1 MLSNL
6 FLISF
11 TIFVLNNNFV
21 LSVDE
26 KIEKT
31 EFKRLE
37 LPEEKL
43 TTPEIIKYYGY
54 KCEIHKVT
62 TKDGYIL
69 EMHRIPFGRNLN
81 EAEENLKPTK
91 PVVYLQHGLLASS
104 FDWVAN
110 LPNQSLGFI
119 LADAGYDVWMGNVRG
134 NVYSSKHEKSFL
146 GKDEYW
152 KFTWDEMA
160 SVDLPAMVDKALEIS
175 GQSKLF
181 YVGHSQGTLIMFAQL
196 ASDNKE
202 FKNKI
207 IKYFALAPVATIKHM
222 KGLISVSG
230 NLFGKSFNHLNKHF
244 GSHEFLP
251 SNWASQLFAQI
262 LCSPIMSKSICDN
275 IMFLIGGTDNSQLNE
290 TRIVVYTKH
299 EPAGTSTRNIAHWT
313 QMQQTGLVQKF
324 DYGTEKENK
333 LIYGQNKP
341 PIYNL
346 TNINSVPIYLYY
358 SDSDWLATNKDV
370 EETIIK
376 QIPKE
381 NIKAKKLPNFNH
393 FDFIWGMNAPEKI
406 YKEMIKEIK
415 GN

>member
-1 MLSNL
+1 MQIFSKHSPLFILS
-6 FLISF
+6 
-11 TIFVLNNNFV
+11 
-21 LSVDE
+21 LSSTF
-26 KIEKT
+26 I
-31 EFKRLE
+31 
-37 LPEEKL
+37 
-43 TTPEIIKYYGY
+43 PEIIKYYGY

-69 EMHRIPFGRNLN
+69 EMHRIPFGRNFN
-81 EAEENLKPTK
+81 ENEENLKQKK

-160 SVDLPAMVDKALEIS
+160 LIDLPAMVDKALEIS

-230 NLFGKSFNHLNKHF
+230 NLFGKSFDHLNKHF
-244 GSHEFLP
+244 GSHEFMP

-275 IMFLIGGTDNSQLNE
+275 IMFLI
-290 TRIVVYTKH
+290 
-299 EPAGTSTRNIAHWT
+299 
-313 QMQQTGLVQKF
+313 
-324 DYGTEKENK
+324 
-333 LIYGQNKP
+333 
-341 PIYNL
+341 
-346 TNINSVPIYLYY
+346 VPIYLYY

-370 EETIIK
+370 EISVSLPSPTFSCPTCPPFDWSPPLEGRSRGEGIIGTDGNNRIGRNMGMK
-376 QIPKE
+376 TSGSNMQ
-381 NIKAKKLPNFNH
+381 
-393 FDFIWGMNAPEKI
+393 MNANTWSTE
-406 YKEMIKEIK
+406 
-415 GN
+415 

>member
-1 MLSNL
+1 MFNL
-6 FLISF
+6 FLIYF
-11 TIFVLNNNFV
+11 LIFLSNNYV
-21 LSVDE
+21 LSE
-26 KIEKT
+26 N
-31 EFKRLE
+31 RLE
-37 LPEEKL
+37 IPEEEL
-43 TTPEIIKYYGY
+43 TAPEIIKYYGY
-54 KCEIHKVT
+54 KCEIHSVT

-69 EMHRIPFGRNLN
+69 EMHRIPSGRN
-81 EAEENLKPTK
+81 EAEKNLKSKK

-119 LADAGYDVWMGNVRG
+119 LADAGFDVWMGNVRG
-134 NVYSSKHEKSFL
+134 NVYSSKHEKSFV

-152 KFTWDEMA
+152 KFTWDEM
-160 SVDLPAMVDKALEIS
+160 SLIDLPAMVDKALEIS

-196 ASDNKE
+196 ASDNQE

-207 IKYFALAPVATIKHM
+207 IKYFALAPVATIKYM
-222 KGLISVSG
+222 KGLISLSG
-230 NLFGKSFNHLNKHF
+230 KLFGKSFNILNKHF

-251 SNWASQLFAQI
+251 SNWASKLFAKM
-262 LCSPIMSKSICDN
+262 LCSPILSSSICDN

-313 QMQQTGLVQKF
+313 QMQQSGLVQKF
-324 DYGTEKENK
+324 DYGTENENR
-333 LIYGQNKP
+333 LIYGQIKP

-346 TNINSVPIYLYY
+346 TNINTIPIYLFY
-358 SDSDWLATNKDV
+358 SDSDWLATDKDV

-381 NIKAKKLPNFNH
+381 NIKIAKKLPNFNH
-393 FDFIWGMNAPEKI
+393 FDFIWGINAPDKI
-406 YKEMIKEIK
+406 YKGMIEEISKE
-415 GN
+415 N

>member
-1 MLSNL
+1 
-6 FLISF
+6 
-11 TIFVLNNNFV
+11 
-21 LSVDE
+21 
-26 KIEKT
+26 
-31 EFKRLE
+31 
-37 LPEEKL
+37 
-43 TTPEIIKYYGY
+43 
-54 KCEIHKVT
+54 
-62 TKDGYIL
+62 
-69 EMHRIPFGRNLN
+69 MHRIPFGRNFN
-81 EAEENLKPTK
+81 ENEENLKQKK

-160 SVDLPAMVDKALEIS
+160 LIDLPAMVDKALEIS

-230 NLFGKSFNHLNKHF
+230 NLFGKSFDHLNKHF
-244 GSHEFLP
+244 GSHEFMP

-275 IMFLIGGTDNSQLNE
+275 IIM
-290 TRIVVYTKH
+290 RA
-299 EPAGTSTRNIAHWT
+299 P
-313 QMQQTGLVQKF
+313 
-324 DYGTEKENK
+324 NK
-333 LIYGQNKP
+333 ISKNKP

-406 YKEMIKEIK
+406 YKEMIEEIK

>member
-1 MLSNL
+1 MFNL
-6 FLISF
+6 FLIYF
-11 TIFVLNNNFV
+11 LIFLSNNYV
-21 LSVDE
+21 LSE
-26 KIEKT
+26 N
-31 EFKRLE
+31 RLE
-37 LPEEKL
+37 IPEEEL
-43 TTPEIIKYYGY
+43 TAPEIIKYYGY
-54 KCEIHKVT
+54 KCEIHSVT

-69 EMHRIPFGRNLN
+69 EMHRIPSGRN
-81 EAEENLKPTK
+81 EAEKNLKSKK

-119 LADAGYDVWMGNVRG
+119 LADAGFDVWMGNVRG
-134 NVYSSKHEKSFL
+134 NVYSSKHEKSFI
-146 GKDEYW
+146 GKDDYW

-160 SVDLPAMVDKALEIS
+160 LIDLPAMVDKALEIS

-196 ASDNKE
+196 ASDNQE

-207 IKYFALAPVATIKHM
+207 IKYFALAPVATIKYM
-222 KGLISVSG
+222 KGLISLSG
-230 NLFGKSFNHLNKHF
+230 KLFGKSFNILNKHF

-251 SNWASQLFAQI
+251 SNWASKLFAKM
-262 LCSPIMSKSICDN
+262 LCSPILSSSICDN

-313 QMQQTGLVQKF
+313 QMQQSGLVQKF
-324 DYGTEKENK
+324 DYGTENENR
-333 LIYGQNKP
+333 LIYGQIKP

-346 TNINSVPIYLYY
+346 TNINTIPIYLFY
-358 SDSDWLATNKDV
+358 SDSDWLATDKDV

-381 NIKAKKLPNFNH
+381 NIKIAKKLPNFNH
-393 FDFIWGMNAPEKI
+393 FDFIWGINAPDKI
-406 YKEMIKEIK
+406 YKGMIEEISKE
-415 GN
+415 N